1 MKRKSYTDLSTFK
14 AALGS
19 SKYYDF
25 ELGGA
30 FLFMIRGLVFI
41 STLSALYLLIGS
53 NWFWYFVGIMSFAV
67 GLMFVCMFI
76 GLVITYI
83 EEVFTE

>member
-19 SKYYDF
+19 SKHYEF
-25 ELGGA
+25 EFGGA
-30 FLFMIRGLVFI
+30 FPFMIRGLVFI
-41 STLSALYLLIGS
+41 STLSALYLLIDS
-53 NWFWYFVGIMSFAV
+53 NWFWYFVGIISFAV
-67 GLMFVCMFI
+67 WFMFVCMFI
-76 GLVITYI
+76 GVVIACI